1 MIKLRERA
9 ETLGVVLF
17 FKDTK
22 TSNLKDYYRQCRQ
35 TGALDTGVHFFVS
48 PEGTVETDRAIDSIA
63 GWNLPDNEVSIYVLI
78 QTSTGK
84 PSDSQSFVL
93 ARLLADLQKRYKD
106 IKTIE
111 RTE

>member
-22 TSNLKDYYRQCRQ
+22 TNNLKRLLQ
-35 TGALDTGVHFFVS
+35 TMPTNWCLDTGVHFFVT
-48 PEGTVETDRAIDSIA
+48 PEGAIETDRSIETIA
-63 GWNLPDNEVSIYVLI
+63 GGTYLTMRYQFMYSFKQVPESLVTVKAMCLLGLL
-78 QTSTGK
+78 QTYRENIK
-84 PSDSQSFVL
+84 IL
-93 ARLLADLQKRYKD
+93 
-106 IKTIE
+106 KTIE